1 MNKADSPPKNNE
13 PTLKRYRTLYRHL
26 KDPLY
31 RNSIF
36 LMANTVV
43 TTGLGFFFWMIIAR
57 FYSEADVGLGAAII
71 SAIGLLVSLSK
82 LGFDVGL
89 IRFLSKAEKPVEL
102 INSCLTIPVVVSLLI
117 AVIFV
122 IGVNIWSPALTFI
135 RGNIIFAVAFIFFTV
150 FLTLSSMTDS
160 IFIAKRQAGF
170 VLSKNTII
178 SLIKIALPFI
188 LVLFFRAFG
197 IVSSLGIATAIT
209 VIIYLL
215 IVLPRIQSGYKP
227 MFKIN
232 PSVIRDVRKYSIS
245 NYVIGLL
252 GAAPNLILPILI
264 VNRLGAEDNAYF
276 YMSSMIAGLLFI
288 IPGAVSTSLFAEGS
302 HFEDQLE
309 RNVRRSYK
317 FIFILLI
324 PAVVLLLLCGK
335 WLLMA
340 FGPDYSE
347 NGLLL
352 LRVLAISSIF
362 TGINSVYT
370 TILLVKRRLRELIAL
385 VGFTSVS
392 LLIAIYFLTPTTGIV
407 GVGYAMI
414 AANGIVS
421 AYVIIALRRLR

>member
-1 MNKADSPPKNNE
+1 
-13 PTLKRYRTLYRHL
+13 
-26 KDPLY
+26 
-31 RNSIF
+31 
-36 LMANTVV
+36 MANTVV
-43 TTGLGFFFWMIIAR
+43 TTGLGFFFWMIVAR
-57 FYSEADVGLGAAII
+57 FYHDADVGLGVAII
-71 SAIGLLVSLSK
+71 SAMGLLASLSK

-102 INSCLTIPVVVSLLI
+102 INSCLTIPVVVSLFI
-117 AVIFV
+117 AVVFV
-122 IGVNIWSPALTFI
+122 IGVNIWSPALTLI
-135 RGNIIFAVAFIFFTV
+135 RENVIFAVAFILFTV
-150 FLTLSSMTDS
+150 FFTLSSITDS
-160 IFIAKRQAGF
+160 IFIAKRRAGF

-178 SLIKIALPFI
+178 SLLKIALLFI

-197 IVSSLGIATAIT
+197 IVSSLGIATTIT

-215 IVLPRIQSGYKP
+215 IALPRVQSGYKP
-227 MFKIN
+227 MFKID
-232 PSVIRDVRKYSIS
+232 PSVIRDVRRYSIS

-252 GAAPNLILPILI
+252 GAAPGLILPILI
-264 VNRLGAEDNAYF
+264 VNRLGAENNAYY

-288 IPGAVSTSLFAEGS
+288 IPSAVSQSLFAEGS

-324 PAVVLLLLCGK
+324 PAVLILLLCGK

-352 LRVLAISSIF
+352 LRVLAISSVF

-370 TILLVKRRLRELIAL
+370 TVLLVKRRLGELIAL
-385 VGFTSVS
+385 VSFTSVS
-392 LLIAIYFLTPTTGIV
+392 SLVAIYFLTPTTGIV
-407 GVGYAMI
+407 GVGYAMM
-414 AANGIVS
+414 AANGIIS
-421 AYVIIALRRLR
+421 AYVIIVLKRLR

>member
-1 MNKADSPPKNNE
+1 MNKADTPPKNNE
-13 PTLKRYRTLYRHL
+13 PTLKRYRTLYRQI

-43 TTGLGFFFWMIIAR
+43 TTGLGFFFWIIIAR
-57 FYSEADVGLGAAII
+57 FYNEADVGLGTAII

-135 RGNIIFAVAFIFFTV
+135 RGNIIFAVAFIFFTA

-160 IFIAKRQAGF
+160 IFIAKRRAGF

-178 SLIKIALPFI
+178 SLLKIALPFI
-188 LVLFFRAFG
+188 LVVFFHAFG
-197 IVSSLGIATAIT
+197 IVSSVGIATAIT

-215 IVLPRIQSGYKP
+215 IALPRVQSGYKP
-227 MFKIN
+227 MFKID

-252 GAAPNLILPILI
+252 GAAPSLILPILI
-264 VNRLGAEDNAYF
+264 VNRLGAKDNAYF
-276 YMSSMIAGLLFI
+276 YMSSMIASLLFI
-288 IPGAVSTSLFAEGS
+288 IPGAVSQSLFAEGS

-324 PAVVLLLLCGK
+324 PAVLILLLCGK
-335 WLLMA
+335 WLLMV

-352 LRVLAISSIF
+352 LRVLAVSSIF

-370 TILLVKRRLRELIAL
+370 TVLLVKRRLGELIAL
-385 VGFTSVS
+385 VGFTSVAS
-392 LLIAIYFLTPTTGIV
+392 LITIYFLTPTTGIV
-407 GVGYAMI
+407 GIGYAMM

-421 AYVIIALRRLR
+421 AYVVIALRRLR

>member
-1 MNKADSPPKNNE
+1 MNHNKLVEFISFSKYLNHVS
-13 PTLKRYRTLYRHL
+13 LHI

-57 FYSEADVGLGAAII
+57 FYNNADVGLGAAII

-135 RGNIIFAVAFIFFTV
+135 RENILFAVAFIFFTA
-150 FLTLSSMTDS
+150 FLTLSSITDS
-160 IFIAKRQAGF
+160 IFIAKRRAGF

-215 IVLPRIQSGYKP
+215 IVLPRVQSGYKP
-227 MFKIN
+227 MFKID
-232 PSVIRDVRKYSIS
+232 PSVIRDVRRYSIS

-252 GAAPNLILPILI
+252 GAAPSLIIPILI
-264 VNRLGAEDNAYF
+264 VNRLGAKDNAYF

-288 IPGAVSTSLFAEGS
+288 IPGAVAQSLFAEGS

-324 PAVVLLLLCGK
+324 PAVILLLLCGK

-340 FGPDYSE
+340 FGPGYSE

-370 TILLVKRRLRELIAL
+370 TVLLVKRRLRELIAL

-421 AYVIIALRRLR
+421 AYVVIALRRLR